1 MEQTAVA
8 RAYYAAL
15 DEQDYERLATL
26 LAPEFVQERP
36 DLTLEGRERFVQ
48 FMREERP
55 QQDTTHRITAVYR
68 RDDESASEVSVR
80 GRLLSADGEC
90 IVRFVDVFQFSQ
102 RCIRRIETYT
112 R

>member
-8 RAYYAAL
+8 RAYYEAL

-36 DLTLEGRERFVQ
+36 GLTLEGRERFVQ

-55 QQDTTHRITAVYR
+55 DSETNHVVESVFADGADGVAV
-68 RDDESASEVSVR
+68 E
-80 GRLLSADGEC
+80 GRLLSADGTL
-90 IVRFVDVFQFSQ
+90 VTTFVDVFAFDDETT
-102 RCIRRIETYT
+102 IESLRTYT
-112 R
+112 N